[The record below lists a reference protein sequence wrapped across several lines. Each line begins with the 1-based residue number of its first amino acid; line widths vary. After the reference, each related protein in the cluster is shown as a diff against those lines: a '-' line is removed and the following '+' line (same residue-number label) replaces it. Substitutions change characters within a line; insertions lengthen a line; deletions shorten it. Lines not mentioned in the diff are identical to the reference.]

1 MEVALVHC
9 VHMTQQEALSI
20 LKTGANAFLT
30 GSPGSGKTHTVNAY
44 VSWLREHGIEPAITA
59 STGIAATHLHG
70 LTIHS
75 WSGIGI
81 SEYMTPE
88 LLDRIASKEHVVK
101 RIQKTKVLIIDEV
114 SMLSGNVLSMVD
126 AVCREV
132 KHSEQPFGGMQV
144 VLVGDFFQLP
154 PISKRGSSA
163 SFAFESDAWK
173 ALNPLVCYL
182 NEQHRQE
189 DTTLVSVLSA
199 IREGT
204 WDESHISHI
213 MRRESEGTDLD
224 EEVPRLYTHNEDV
237 DRINEERLA
246 VLKGSSRTYV
256 MDEGG
261 APTLIEAL
269 KRGCLSPHTLLLK
282 EGALVMC
289 TKNNPAAGFANGT
302 LGRVEQFEP
311 GTGYPVVEVA
321 DGRSITIAPMEWAVE
336 EGGKVRAKVTQVPLR
351 LAWAITIHKSQG
363 MSMDQAAMDLS
374 RVFEHGQ
381 GYVALSRVRTLK
393 GIHLLGWSEA
403 ALSVHPD
410 VGRMDRSFKELSKA
424 ARDAFEIL
432 QENGER
438 EVMERNFIQAAG
450 GSLAPVKKESKKT
463 TYEETKELILAGND
477 VDEIAKLRSLTIG
490 TICDHV
496 EKLRTAG
503 EVTEKD
509 LEALVPERLRNAE
522 AEAHAAFQKVGS
534 EKLSPVYLK
543 LKRKYTYDDLRILR
557 LTLRS

>member
-1 MEVALVHC
+1 
-9 VHMTQQEALSI
+9 
-20 LKTGANAFLT
+20 
-30 GSPGSGKTHTVNAY
+30 
-44 VSWLREHGIEPAITA
+44 
-59 STGIAATHLHG
+59 
-70 LTIHS
+70 
-75 WSGIGI
+75 
-81 SEYMTPE
+81 
-88 LLDRIASKEHVVK
+88 
-101 RIQKTKVLIIDEV
+101 
-114 SMLSGNVLSMVD
+114 
-126 AVCREV
+126 
-132 KHSEQPFGGMQV
+132 
-144 VLVGDFFQLP
+144 
-154 PISKRGSSA
+154 
-163 SFAFESDAWK
+163 
-173 ALNPLVCYL
+173 
-182 NEQHRQE
+182 
-189 DTTLVSVLSA
+189 
-199 IREGT
+199 
-204 WDESHISHI
+204 
-213 MRRESEGTDLD
+213 
-224 EEVPRLYTHNEDV
+224 
-237 DRINEERLA
+237 
-246 VLKGSSRTYV
+246 
-256 MDEGG
+256 
-261 APTLIEAL
+261 
-269 KRGCLSPHTLLLK
+269 
-282 EGALVMC
+282 MC

-363 MSMDQAAMDLS
+363 MSMDQAAMD
-374 RVFEHGQ
+374 
-381 GYVALSRVRTLK
+381 LSRVRTLK